1 MSSIHCHNQDRM
13 MDASAFSIFHIWP
26 RPKTVLPTP
35 TDTCPKESL
44 EHIPKVNP
52 SQNKPSQ
59 ETQWPISQEF
69 LNPIT
74 LTINTF
80 Q

>member
-1 MSSIHCHNQDRM
+1 
-13 MDASAFSIFHIWP
+13 MDASAFSIFHIWS
-26 RPKTVLPTP
+26 RPWVRGFFPHQLT
-35 TDTCPKESL
+35 TCAKESL
-44 EHIPKVNP
+44 EHIPKANP
-52 SQNKPSQ
+52 SQNEPLQ
-59 ETQWPISQEF
+59 ETQWHISQES